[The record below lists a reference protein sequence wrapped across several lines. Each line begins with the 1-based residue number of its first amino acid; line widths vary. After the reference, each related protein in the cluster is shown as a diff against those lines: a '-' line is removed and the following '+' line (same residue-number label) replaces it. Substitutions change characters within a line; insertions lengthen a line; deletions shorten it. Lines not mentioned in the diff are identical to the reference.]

1 MLLGHFYKT
10 LHNIATRRQAEGESP
25 VVKAVLEKSER
36 SDVQDDPSLLSRTE
50 QETLRS
56 LMERREKLL
65 LLQSRVEEAVFVMRD
80 LALIGSEIE

>member
-10 LHNIATRRQAEGESP
+10 LYNIATRRQAEGESP